1 VGTTLHY
8 WGHKQKG
15 LIMPSKETLNNEIT
29 AFYELLL
36 GLSDGCVL
44 SDDDTDSLE
53 SVDESA
59 IVSRLA

>member
-1 VGTTLHY
+1 M
-8 WGHKQKG
+8 
-15 LIMPSKETLNNEIT
+15 MPSKETLNNEMT